1 MIQRRVGIGR
11 PDAVSDKTD
20 CAAEDKPFVCKDEEG
35 KPGDE
40 TEED

>member
-1 MIQRRVGIGR
+1 MIQRRIGVRR
-11 PDAVSDKTD
+11 PDAVGDKTD